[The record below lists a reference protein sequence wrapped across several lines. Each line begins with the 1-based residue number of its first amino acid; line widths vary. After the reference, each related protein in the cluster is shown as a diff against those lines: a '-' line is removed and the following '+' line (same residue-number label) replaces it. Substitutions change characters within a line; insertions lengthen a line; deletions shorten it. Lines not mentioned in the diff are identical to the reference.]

1 MTQNRREPST
11 TRRSQIVTTIIF
23 ALVILVPSL
32 LGFANK
38 FREFLQI
45 ARGEV
50 DGVFAIT
57 PIVNYL
63 LASLGFFFL
72 FCWAIAHGMFRDIE
86 RPKYTM
92 LENERKLDAQDGEDL
107 AWY

>member
-1 MTQNRREPST
+1 MTENDAYHGT
-11 TRRSQIVTTIIF
+11 TRRSQAITTAIF
-23 ALVILVPSL
+23 AVVILVPSL

-38 FREFLQI
+38 FREFILI
-45 ARGEV
+45 YRGDV

-72 FCWAIAHGMFRDIE
+72 FCWAIGHGMFRDIE
-86 RPKYTM
+86 QPKYTM
-92 LENERKLDAQDGEDL
+92 LENERKLDEAEDL